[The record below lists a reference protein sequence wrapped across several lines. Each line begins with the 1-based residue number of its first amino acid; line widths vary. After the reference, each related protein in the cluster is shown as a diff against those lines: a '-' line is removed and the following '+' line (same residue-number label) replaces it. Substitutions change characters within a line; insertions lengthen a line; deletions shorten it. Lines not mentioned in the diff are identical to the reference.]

1 MTISSTMLLIMLGAA
16 IVTIIPR
23 ILPFVFIRKIE
34 LPPLLEKW
42 LTFIPVCI
50 FTALIVDSFLSDG
63 DQLINI
69 DWLALTAIIPTLAV
83 ALWSKSLSLT
93 VITGIVVMALLRLL
107 F

>member
-1 MTISSTMLLIMLGAA
+1 MTISDTMLLIMLGAA

-34 LPPLLEKW
+34 LPSLLEKW

-69 DWLALTAIIPTLAV
+69 DWSALTAIIPTLAV
-83 ALWSKSLSLT
+83 ALWTKSLSLT

>member
-1 MTISSTMLLIMLGAA
+1 MTISNTMLLIMLGAA

-69 DWLALTAIIPTLAV
+69 DWSALTAIIPTLAV
-83 ALWSKSLSLT
+83 ALWTKSLSLT